1 MEFDAT
7 LALRMV
13 KSRLNRMQSDT
24 SLDEYLTLRIQGV
37 VEEYSDKGAVMDSGS
52 PRDLMLVVDETVW
65 AYQNRDTGADV
76 PEWLK
81 LQRVERWLH
90 E

>member
-52 PRDLMLVVDETVW
+52 TRDLMLVVDETVW

>member
-37 VEEYSDKGAVMDSGS
+37 VEEYKDKGVLLGSDS

-65 AYQNRDTGADV
+65 AYQNRDTGAEA
-76 PEWLK
+76 PEWLQ